1 MKRFI
6 KHIIYFSSLFFA
18 CAFFISSGFCNEEQG
33 NKITHKKI
41 AENTYELSVILT
53 GTSNPADGQELL
65 IPIAKQLCGS
75 DEFRLGKY
83 TFKSLRGTEN
93 SNKDE
98 LVFSQEVYCG
108 EQALAN
114 KPEHKPDPNWQPS
127 DQVKQEAVDILD
139 VYIQAVNQGKY
150 SDAYKMLTSG
160 MQNLSTEIEWTQYQ
174 EEFKKISG
182 GEALYTNVR
191 VTWYKN
197 PEGASALGIYAAF
210 DIECE
215 YKNINFCDE
224 VIILHKENFDHFR
237 VMRHERNYIDKK
249 TEEEIK
255 QKKQQEMDEE
265 NAI

>member
-6 KHIIYFSSLFFA
+6 EIVIYLSSLFFVY
-18 CAFFISSGFCNEEQG
+18 AFFITAGFCNEEQS

-41 AENTYELSVILT
+41 AENAYELSVILT

-65 IPIAKQLCGS
+65 MPVAKQLCGG

-83 TFKSLRGTEN
+83 TFKSQRGIEN

-98 LVFSQEVYCG
+98 LVFNQEVHCG
-108 EQALAN
+108 EQALTN

-139 VYIQAVNQGKY
+139 IYIQAVNQGKY

-160 MQNLSTEIEWTQYQ
+160 MQNLSTENEWTQYQ

-191 VTWYKN
+191 VTWYKD
-197 PEGASALGIYAAF
+197 PDGASVPGTYAAF
-210 DIECE
+210 DIECK

-224 VIILHKENFDHFR
+224 VIILHKEYSAPFR
-237 VMRHERNYIDKK
+237 VMRHERNYIDKA

-255 QKKQQEMDEE
+255 QKKQQELDEE